1 MLLFST
7 LRSQFV
13 GVVTAA
19 VVLSNVG
26 VIGIVEGAR
35 QRQLEAER
43 LYAAAERIASIFRY
57 LSTVPQSQR
66 ATAVTAVSG
75 NVFQYSVSA
84 IPPIG
89 NHSMNEAEERIALH
103 VESREPGDRFGS
115 AVSRLT
121 PPYTPILADR
131 RTRLEIMQPI
141 SKTGEWLLA
150 RFNGPPTPSPTPV
163 MLVAAAICTVVTG
176 SAAAW
181 IAERIS
187 RPLLRLAVAA
197 NEVAR
202 GRGVPRLS
210 SEGPKDFQRTAET
223 FNMMSERVAFAL
235 QTQRSML
242 AAVGHDL
249 RTPLAA
255 MRISAEFVSDE
266 MVRDRLIANL
276 DELQSLTEK
285 ILTTSKRNLQQGL

>member
-13 GVVTAA
+13 AVVTAA

-43 LYAAAERIASIFRY
+43 RNAAAERIASIFRY
-57 LSTVPQSQR
+57 LSAIPQSQR

-75 NVFQYSVSA
+75 NVFQYSISA
-84 IPPIG
+84 IPPIDH
-89 NHSMNEAEERIALH
+89 HSMNDEERRIALH
-103 VESREPGDRFGS
+103 LESREPPNGFGS
-115 AVSRLT
+115 AVARLMQ
-121 PPYTPILADR
+121 PYTPILDDR

-141 SKTGEWLLA
+141 STTGEWLLA
-150 RFNGPPTPSPTPV
+150 RFNGPPTPSPTPAI
-163 MLVAAAICTVVTG
+163 LIAAAICTVVTG

-187 RPLLRLAVAA
+187 RPLLRLAIAA

-210 SEGPKDFQRTAET
+210 SAGPKDFQRTAEA
-223 FNMMSERVAFAL
+223 FNMMSERVALTL
-235 QTQRSML
+235 QTQRNVL

-266 MVRDRLIANL
+266 IVRNRLIGDLN
-276 DELQSLTEK
+276 EVQSLTEE
-285 ILTTSKRNLQQGL
+285 ILSNSKRSNAA

>member
-1 MLLFST
+1 MLIFST

-13 GVVTAA
+13 AVVTAA
-19 VVLSNVG
+19 VVLSNIG

-35 QRQLEAER
+35 QRQLETER

-57 LSTVPQSQR
+57 LSTLPQSQR
-66 ATAVTAVSG
+66 ATAVTAVSR

-84 IPPIG
+84 IPPMG
-89 NHSMNEAEERIALH
+89 NHSMNETERSIAFH
-103 VESREPGDRFGS
+103 VESREPLHRFGS
-115 AVSRLT
+115 AVARLVQ
-121 PPYTPILADR
+121 PYYPVLGDR

-141 SKTGEWLLA
+141 STTGEWLLA

-163 MLVAAAICTVVTG
+163 MLIAAAICTIVTG

-187 RPLLRLAVAA
+187 RPLLRLAMAA

-210 SEGPKDFQRTAET
+210 PGGPKDFQRTAEA
-223 FNMMSERVAFAL
+223 FNMMSERVAFTL
-235 QTQRSML
+235 QTQRNVL

-249 RTPLAA
+249 RTPIAA
-255 MRISAEFVSDE
+255 MRISAEFVRDE
-266 MVRDRLIANL
+266 MVRDRLIGDL
-276 DELQSLTEK
+276 DEVQSLTEK
-285 ILTTSKRNLQQGL
+285 ILRRSKAEYAA

>member
-13 GVVTAA
+13 AVVTAA

-43 LYAAAERIASIFRY
+43 RNAAAERIASIFRY
-57 LSTVPQSQR
+57 LSAIPQSQR

-75 NVFQYSVSA
+75 NVFQYSISA
-84 IPPIG
+84 IPPIDH
-89 NHSMNEAEERIALH
+89 HSMNDEERRIALH
-103 VESREPGDRFGS
+103 LESREPPNGFGS
-115 AVSRLT
+115 AVARLMQ
-121 PPYTPILADR
+121 PYTPILDDR

-141 SKTGEWLLA
+141 STTGEWLLA
-150 RFNGPPTPSPTPV
+150 RFNGPPTPSPTPAI
-163 MLVAAAICTVVTG
+163 LIAAAICTVVTG

-187 RPLLRLAVAA
+187 RPLLRLAIAA

-210 SEGPKDFQRTAET
+210 SAGPKDFQRTAEA
-223 FNMMSERVAFAL
+223 FNMMSERVAFTL
-235 QTQRSML
+235 QTQRNVL

-266 MVRDRLIANL
+266 IVRNRLIGDLN
-276 DELQSLTEK
+276 EVQSLTEE
-285 ILTTSKRNLQQGL
+285 ILSSSKRSNAA